1 MVITGEKIN
10 AFNVFK
16 GSVRKHVK
24 ASMST
29 LAETRQLTLSRRTA
43 SNSILIPKKVEE
55 ESQQTPLLICFR
67 LGWYD
72 DFIRTAEMKILSML
86 CRCMERQCGA
96 ILWPDRFAQ
105 GWLWETKATDTCE
118 KVTMG
123 CGCLCMLNR
132 GWLTTSVNDSM
143 TTASMVTENP
153 IIPHTP
159 HLSLS
164 FFLINIHRIVHV
176 SCCGKT

>member
-43 SNSILIPKKVEE
+43 TNSILIPKKVEE

-67 LGWYD
+67 LG
-72 DFIRTAEMKILSML
+72 
-86 CRCMERQCGA
+86 
-96 ILWPDRFAQ
+96 
-105 GWLWETKATDTCE
+105 
-118 KVTMG
+118 
-123 CGCLCMLNR
+123 
-132 GWLTTSVNDSM
+132 
-143 TTASMVTENP
+143 
-153 IIPHTP
+153 
-159 HLSLS
+159 
-164 FFLINIHRIVHV
+164 
-176 SCCGKT
+176 